1 MTNLSIL
8 SKQIRLHDGLY
19 SLNDLHKA
27 AGSEGKHRPDRFLR
41 LEQTQDLITE
51 INSCPDMG
59 NSFKTLRGIGS
70 FGCKELVYAYAMWI
84 SPKFHLQVIRAFD
97 AQQQL
102 AITKAPSP
110 LDYQRIMLTIENE
123 QTTLTQSLKP
133 EDMVTSWDKL
143 PNMIAHSFTI
153 RPYQLLEISKA
164 VNEKLTKIIHK
175 R

>member
-102 AITKAPSP
+102 AITKEPTP
-110 LDYQRIMLTIENE
+110 LDYQRIMLTIENG
-123 QTTLTQSLKP
+123 QTTHTQGQQHHAEL
-133 EDMVTSWDKL
+133 L
-143 PNMIAHSFTI
+143 PKGGAVHAGSF
-153 RPYQLLEISKA
+153 QNFVGNVLEVRIQHPHHDGQ
-164 VNEKLTKIIHK
+164 V
-175 R
+175 